1 MQMPAAG
8 RCRMHM
14 IRHNKTINLRRKNM
28 KIGFIGMGIMGKPMA
43 INLIKAGYDVT
54 VSNRNMA
61 KCEAAVAAGAKAGSY
76 LEVAESCDV
85 VITMLPN
92 GPQVKSVMLGEN
104 GVAANMK
111 PGSTF
116 IDMSSI
122 NPVDSKELFEA
133 VSKYG
138 IEMLDAPVSGGEPK
152 AIDGTLSIMVGG
164 KQKVFDAFKDMLG
177 AMGSSVVRCGEV
189 GAGNTTKLA
198 NQIIVA
204 CNIQAL
210 AEALTLAQKAGVDP
224 NLVFDAI
231 KGGLAG
237 STVMNA
243 KAPMMIAGND
253 KPGFK
258 IDLHIKDL
266 NNALDCAHSV
276 GAPVPMTA
284 SVQEIFQWMH
294 NHEGGQKDHSAIAQY
309 YEYLTGI
316 QIGR

>member
-1 MQMPAAG
+1 
-8 RCRMHM
+8 
-14 IRHNKTINLRRKNM
+14 M
-28 KIGFIGMGIMGKPMA
+28 KIGLIGLGIMGKPMA
-43 INLIKAGYDVT
+43 KNMLKAGYDLT
-54 VSNRNMA
+54 VSDLNKANVD
-61 KCEAAVAAGAKAGSY
+61 EVVAAGAKAASNKEIG
-76 LEVAESCDV
+76 ETCDV
-85 VITMLPN
+85 VMTMLPN
-92 GPQVKSVMLGEN
+92 SPHVKSVMLGEN
-104 GVAANMK
+104 GVASFMK
-111 PGSTF
+111 PGSVF

-122 NPVDSKELFEA
+122 NPVASKEIAAALAE
-133 VSKYG
+133 KN

-152 AIDGTLSIMVGG
+152 AVDGTLSFRVGG
-164 KQKVFDAFKDMLG
+164 KQEVFDAHKAILETMG
-177 AMGSSVVRCGEV
+177 ASVVRCGDV

-224 NLVFDAI
+224 QLVFEAI

-258 IDLHIKDL
+258 NDLHIKDL

-284 SVQEIFQWMH
+284 EVQEILQWMH

-316 QIGR
+316 QLGR

>member
-1 MQMPAAG
+1 MENNGDGAAFCG
-8 RCRMHM
+8 TFG
-14 IRHNKTINLRRKNM
+14 KEQTSM
-28 KIGFIGMGIMGKPMA
+28 KIGFIGLGIMGKPMA
-43 INLIKAGYDVT
+43 LNLLKAGYEVT
-54 VSNRNMA
+54 VSNRSRQ
-61 KCEAAVAAGAKAGSY
+61 KCAPLVAAGAKSGSY
-76 LEVAESCDV
+76 SEAAESCEV
-85 VITMLPN
+85 LITMLPN
-92 GPQVKSVMLGEN
+92 GPQVREVMLGEN
-104 GVAANMK
+104 GAAAHMK

-122 NPVDSKELFEA
+122 NPVDSRAIGAALA
-133 VSKYG
+133 DYG
-138 IEMLDAPVSGGEPK
+138 VEMLDAPVSGGEPK

-164 KQKVFDAFKDMLG
+164 KQEIFDRYKDMLG
-177 AMGSSVVRCGEV
+177 AMGSSVVRCGEL

-204 CNIQAL
+204 CNIQVL

-253 KPGFK
+253 RPGFK

-266 NNALDCAHSV
+266 NNALDCAHAV

-284 SVQEIFQWMH
+284 SVQEILQWLH

-309 YEYLTGI
+309 YEYLSDI